1 MLLSG
6 APLIFFFFTIYLVSC
21 LSIAWVAMCYDLLLS
36 YTKYQTRFAHSIDI
50 LTIPGGTFPINSKV
64 KQTCTR

>member
-6 APLIFFFFTIYLVSC
+6 ALLIFFFFTIYLVRC
-21 LSIAWVAMCYDLLLS
+21 LSRVWVMMGYDLLLS
-36 YTKYQTRFAHSIDI
+36 YIKYQTRFAHSIDI

-64 KQTCTR
+64 KQTCAR